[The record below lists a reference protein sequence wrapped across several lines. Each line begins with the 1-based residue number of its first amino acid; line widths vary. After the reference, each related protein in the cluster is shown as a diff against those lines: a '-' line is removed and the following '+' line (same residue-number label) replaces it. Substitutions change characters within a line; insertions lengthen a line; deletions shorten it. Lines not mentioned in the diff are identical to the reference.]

1 MALRR
6 RVPSPLVLRPLSGIA
21 GGGGVSVCMGV
32 HEVVLR
38 VDVVVVVV
46 VVVGVAWDT
55 KERPRTS
62 GNMCRISSDARPAE
76 MSCPYVR

>member
-6 RVPSPLVLRPLSGIA
+6 RVPSPLVLRPLSGIS

-46 VVVGVAWDT
+46 VGVAWDT
-55 KERPRTS
+55 KERPHTS
-62 GNMCRISSDARPAE
+62 GNMCRIASDARPAE